1 MQVCHCDWMPTASG
15 LSAGLVEGAK
25 PAQMEV
31 RERRRYRRSGKVGN
45 LALPCLR
52 AISQESSF
60 PTAPHPAR
68 LLTRR
73 QHPPTA
79 FVSHDTARHSSHGT
93 ARTASGFA
101 ISSRLS
107 CRILSFFASFFCR
120 DTGLDRARLKKVE
133 ERVCPG
139 SVGKLSDRYKKTAT
153 SLVSTT
159 PLVGL
164 VFSRLGRL
172 SIVCVSPPYN
182 PANASKISNHTLLRN
197 FQVNCNSASLLS
209 HSQLYGKVPSNSPS

>member
-1 MQVCHCDWMPTASG
+1 
-15 LSAGLVEGAK
+15 
-25 PAQMEV
+25 MEV

-107 CRILSFFASFFCR
+107 CRILVIFFCFVFFCR

-133 ERVCPG
+133 ETVSWECWKVKRPLQKNSHLTCVHDPSCWSRV
-139 SVGKLSDRYKKTAT
+139 LSTRPTIDCLRLTTIQPRERLKDIEPYTTA
-153 SLVSTT
+153 
-159 PLVGL
+159 
-164 VFSRLGRL
+164 
-172 SIVCVSPPYN
+172 
-182 PANASKISNHTLLRN
+182 
-197 FQVNCNSASLLS
+197 
-209 HSQLYGKVPSNSPS
+209 